1 MGKVYAVK
9 VGRTPGIY
17 STWVAC
23 LAQVNKY
30 PGAIYK
36 SFATV
41 EEAKEYMKD
50 KISDK
55 VEIMPLQDLDAEEEK
70 KKNPFD
76 SDEIKCIA
84 FCDGSFNSELKK
96 YGGGYF
102 LYIKSEKLFLVG
114 MADGNNKDDVPM
126 RNVAGELLAARGAI
140 NAAIRHGCESIHL
153 FYDYKGI
160 ECWAKGEWKTN
171 KPGTKKY
178 KKEIDEMSE
187 VIEINF
193 RKVKAHSN
201 NKYNDLVDLLAK
213 KACDV
218 EFTEDLIALENEV
231 EKELDH
237 LGDSE
242 S

>member
-30 PGAIYK
+30 PGATYK
-36 SFATV
+36 SFTTV

-55 VEIMPLQDLDAEEEK
+55 VEVMPLQDLDAEEEK

-76 SDEIKCIA
+76 SEEIKCIA

-102 LYIKSEKLFLVG
+102 LYIKSEKLF
-114 MADGNNKDDVPM
+114 
-126 RNVAGELLAARGAI
+126 I
-140 NAAIRHGCESIHL
+140 TTL
-153 FYDYKGI
+153 FYLQKRSQ
-160 ECWAKGEWKTN
+160 C
-171 KPGTKKY
+171 
-178 KKEIDEMSE
+178 
-187 VIEINF
+187 
-193 RKVKAHSN
+193 RK
-201 NKYNDLVDLLAK
+201 
-213 KACDV
+213 CR
-218 EFTEDLIALENEV
+218 IIV
-231 EKELDH
+231 EKTRYTDFW
-237 LGDSE
+237 DI
-242 S
+242 